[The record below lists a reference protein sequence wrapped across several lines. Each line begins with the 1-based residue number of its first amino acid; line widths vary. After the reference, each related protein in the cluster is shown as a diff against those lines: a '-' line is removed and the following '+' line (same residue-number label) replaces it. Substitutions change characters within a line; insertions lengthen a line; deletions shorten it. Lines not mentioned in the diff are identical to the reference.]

1 MTEPMQQ
8 RYFRALEQPDFL
20 RLEHAAYL
28 KGLLR
33 PFKSKGTLED
43 WASLCF
49 GLRDGLI
56 ALAQHQVLP
65 QASGHP
71 FHLFPVELAQQRTG
85 AGTTFLRWR
94 RPDRSAMGVGL
105 WQGLVGNPLIPAN
118 LLDDLLAME
127 LQRVALNMQIS
138 LLHTLGR
145 QALDCASKMGQ
156 AEDAYLDRL
165 KALSGSAPVLRP
177 PRT

>member
-1 MTEPMQQ
+1 MTGSMPQ
-8 RYFRALEQPDFL
+8 RYFRPLEQQDFL

-28 KGLLR
+28 KGLLK
-33 PFKSKGTLED
+33 PFKSKGALED

-49 GLRDGLI
+49 DLRDSLI
-56 ALAQHQVLP
+56 ALAQRQVMP

-71 FHLFPVELAQQRTG
+71 FHLFPVELAQQKTG

-94 RPDRSAMGVGL
+94 RPDRSVMGVGL
-105 WQGLVGNPLIPAN
+105 WQGLIGSPRTPAN
-118 LLDDLLAME
+118 LLDDLLALE
-127 LQRVALNMQIS
+127 LQRVALNMQVS

-156 AEDAYLDRL
+156 AEDAYLARV
-165 KALSGSAPVLRP
+165 KALGSAPGLHPLR
-177 PRT
+177 T